1 MGAQTGHLVGRSE
14 ELGSLDRVLAELDR
28 GRPVAVLLVG
38 EAGIGKTR
46 LLTEFGARA
55 DAEGDLVLSGAASE
69 LERDLPFSLFVD
81 ALDEYVRGVDPELIA
96 PLEDDVRT
104 ELAHVFPALTTLG
117 GDRPSALQH

>member
-1 MGAQTGHLVGRSE
+1 MVLRERMGAQNGHFVGRAD
-14 ELGSLDRVLAELDR
+14 ELGSLDRVRAELDR
-28 GRPVAVLLVG
+28 GRSVAVLLVG

-81 ALDEYVRGVDPELIA
+81 ALDEYARGVDPELLA
-96 PLEDDVRT
+96 PLENDVRKIGRASCR
-104 ELAHVFPALTTLG
+104 ERV
-117 GDRPSALQH
+117 